1 MAWWM
6 REKPLGL
13 VAASGRALHFLVS
26 LGELCLCLVSQCVS
40 ICVKL
45 FMLPQ
50 HLFAS
55 PVVMFT
61 KSKFKYM
68 SCRGKVINMHVE
80 MMWSLDV
87 PVRGG
92 GRAGG
97 EGLGQMHT
105 PVSALGSRGKP
116 LSWKEESVLATKS
129 VSGLCPP
136 HAVPMAKGPGGA
148 SQGEQCKGS
157 PSSASPPLA
166 WAQVK
171 APAVPWE
178 GEMGERAQRG
188 AGWEGDRQ
196 Q

>member
-6 REKPLGL
+6 RAKPLGL

-26 LGELCLCLVSQCVS
+26 LGEQCLCLLSQCVS
-40 ICVKL
+40 ICVEL

-55 PVVMFT
+55 PVFMFT

-68 SCRGKVINMHVE
+68 SCGGKVINMHVE

-105 PVSALGSRGKP
+105 PVFALDLQASPCHRKGSQCWPLSLCQDSAL
-116 LSWKEESVLATKS
+116 
-129 VSGLCPP
+129 PP
-136 HAVPMAKGPGGA
+136 AVPMVKGPGGA
-148 SQGEQCKGS
+148 SQ
-157 PSSASPPLA
+157 
-166 WAQVK
+166 
-171 APAVPWE
+171 
-178 GEMGERAQRG
+178 
-188 AGWEGDRQ
+188 
-196 Q
+196 

>member
-6 REKPLGL
+6 RAKPLGL

-26 LGELCLCLVSQCVS
+26 LGEPCLCLLSQCVS
-40 ICVKL
+40 VCVEL

-61 KSKFKYM
+61 KNKFKYM
-68 SCRGKVINMHVE
+68 SCGGKVINMHVE

-87 PVRGG
+87 PVTGG
-92 GRAGG
+92 DRAGG

-105 PVSALGSRGKP
+105 PGSAPGSRGKS
-116 LSWKEESVLATKS
+116 LLQKGESVLATKS

-136 HAVPMAKGPGGA
+136 SHSPHGQGAWRCLTVRAV
-148 SQGEQCKGS
+148 QR
-157 PSSASPPLA
+157 
-166 WAQVK
+166 
-171 APAVPWE
+171 VPIHWH
-178 GEMGERAQRG
+178 GHR
-188 AGWEGDRQ
+188 
-196 Q
+196 

>member
-6 REKPLGL
+6 RAKPLGL
-13 VAASGRALHFLVS
+13 VAASGHALHFLVS
-26 LGELCLCLVSQCVS
+26 LGEQCLCLLSQCVS
-40 ICVKL
+40 ICVEL

-55 PVVMFT
+55 PVFMFT

-68 SCRGKVINMHVE
+68 SCGGKVINMHVE

-105 PVSALGSRGKP
+105 PVFALGSTGKP
-116 LSWKEESVLATKS
+116 LPQEGESVLATKP

-136 HAVPMAKGPGGA
+136 SCCPHGQGA
-148 SQGEQCKGS
+148 WRC
-157 PSSASPPLA
+157 LT
-166 WAQVK
+166 V
-171 APAVPWE
+171 
-178 GEMGERAQRG
+178 RAG
-188 AGWEGDRQ
+188 
-196 Q
+196 